1 MMSDAPTEPE
11 AAPPEPP
18 KPRKH
23 PPRPDTVRERVNY
36 IKGLMAALAYDKGET
51 IYELSDE
58 WDLAVSTIGGYSA
71 EASRLVTGDEHEAR
85 RDISAGCRK
94 LFVREVEAGNSKAA
108 KAIGELWAKVSG
120 AMAPERIEQKITGV
134 SLDDIAELKK
144 TTGYQ
149 EPDAECPPT
158 ENESASEPES

>member
-1 MMSDAPTEPE
+1 MTT
-11 AAPPEPP
+11 
-18 KPRKH
+18 KTH
-23 PPRPDTVRERVNY
+23 PPRPGTVRERVSY
-36 IKGLMAALAYDKGET
+36 IKGLMAALEFEKGET
-51 IYELSDE
+51 IYELSE
-58 WDLAVSTIGGYSA
+58 QWDLAVSTIGGYSA
-71 EASRLVTGDEHEAR
+71 EASRQVTGDEHEAR

-94 LFVREVEAGNSKAA
+94 LFVAAVNDGDRKGA

-144 TTGYQ
+144 TTGFAGSGEASAAEQ
-149 EPDAECPPT
+149 EPCPPT